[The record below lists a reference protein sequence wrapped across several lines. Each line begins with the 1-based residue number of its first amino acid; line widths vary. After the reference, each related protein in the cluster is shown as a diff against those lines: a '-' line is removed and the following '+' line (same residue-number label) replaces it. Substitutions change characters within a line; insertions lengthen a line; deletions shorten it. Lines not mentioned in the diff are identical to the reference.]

1 MENVNSDGE
10 DQDLALAQSID
21 EHLSP
26 EHVDRLKLVAV
37 VDSART
43 FSNNDVS
50 IYSNLNVILLSASSW
65 TKNTAVS
72 PTWQ

>member
-1 MENVNSDGE
+1 M
-10 DQDLALAQSID
+10 ALAESQD
-21 EHLSP
+21 EHLSA

-50 IYSNLNVILLSASSW
+50 TTTTFTNLTLYSASS
-65 TKNTAVS
+65 
-72 PTWQ
+72 

>member
-1 MENVNSDGE
+1 MNINSDNE

-21 EHLSP
+21 EHLSA

-50 IYSNLNVILLSASSW
+50 IENNVNVIPFSVSSW
-65 TKNTAVS
+65 TKNTAES
-72 PTWQ
+72 LTSQ

>member
-1 MENVNSDGE
+1 MNINSDNE

-21 EHLSP
+21 EHLSA

-50 IYSNLNVILLSASSW
+50 IENNVNLIPFSASSW
-65 TKNTAVS
+65 TKNTAES
-72 PTWQ
+72 LISQ